1 MSIASIITVAL
12 SLGVL
17 GSFVLFALGLHNITQ
32 TQLQRFEI
40 QVFLDKGVPES
51 AVYETSGKIAKIRNV
66 GHVQL
71 ITADAGWAKFKKEM
85 GDDIDLSGVSGN
97 PLGSSFKVT
106 VKEPRSTMATAEAI
120 RKLPHVDEVNEG
132 GVLVDQ
138 MVHLSDLVKSVGAGV
153 SALLFLI
160 TAFIVSN
167 TIRLMIY
174 SKRREIRIM
183 QLVGATNW
191 FIRLPLIFEGTLL
204 GAIGGGAAY
213 LLITGSGCYL
223 SKWVATVFGQLNPLT
238 HFSSNIDPLYTLG
251 GLVAIGWLV
260 GAFGS
265 LISIQRFL
273 KS

>member
-1 MSIASIITVAL
+1 L

-32 TQLQRFEI
+32 SQLQKFEI
-40 QVFLDKGVPES
+40 QVFLPKGISETQVY
-51 AVYETSGKIAKIRNV
+51 AVGSKISKLQNV
-66 GHVQL
+66 KSVQL
-71 ITADAGWAKFKKEM
+71 ITAQAGWAKFKKEM
-85 GDDIDLSGVSGN
+85 GDDIDLSGVNGN
-97 PLGSSFKVT
+97 PLGSSYRVAL
-106 VKEPRSTMATAEAI
+106 KEQRSTAATANAL
-120 RKLPHVDEVNEG
+120 RKLPNVDEVNEG
-132 GVLVDQ
+132 GIVVNQ
-138 MVHLSDLVKSVGAGV
+138 MVHLSDLFKSVGIAIA
-153 SALLFLI
+153 ALLFLI

-204 GAIGGGAAY
+204 GAIGGAVAY
-213 LLITGSGCYL
+213 LLMAGSGYYL
-223 SKWVATVFGQLNPLT
+223 ARWVGATFGELNPLT
-238 HFSSNIDPLYTLG
+238 HFSSNVEPLWAFG
-251 GLVAIGWLV
+251 GLMILGWV
-260 GAFGS
+260 IGAFGS